1 MNAPAPSDADTAR
14 QRDCLVLL
22 QEDLRPGAD
31 VALRE
36 LIRQGHRL
44 QIEGQDGQGPASF
57 AVGAGLRLY
66 GDAGILNART
76 VRAVIARS
84 IELADDDF
92 QLDLDGLDHLA
103 LMSWAVVLQASQGF
117 RTRGGILRVHARG
130 GTRRLLALPT
140 VVESDRTNL
149 ELT

>member
-1 MNAPAPSDADTAR
+1 MNAPSPSVADTAR
-14 QRDCLVLL
+14 HLDCLVLL
-22 QEDLRPGAD
+22 REDVSPRAD
-31 VALRE
+31 HPLRE

-44 QIEGQDGQGPASF
+44 QIESQNGQGPASF
-57 AVGAGLRLY
+57 ALGDGLRLY

-76 VRAVIARS
+76 VRAVIERS
-84 IELADDDF
+84 IEDADEDF

-103 LMSWAVVLQASQGF
+103 LMTWALVLQASQEF

-140 VVESDRTNL
+140 VVESNRANL
-149 ELT
+149 ELN